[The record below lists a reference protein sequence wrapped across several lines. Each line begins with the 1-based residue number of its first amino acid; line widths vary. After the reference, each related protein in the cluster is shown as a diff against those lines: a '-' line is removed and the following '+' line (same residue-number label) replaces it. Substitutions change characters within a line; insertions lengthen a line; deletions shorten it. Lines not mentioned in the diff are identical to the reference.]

1 MAFNGFYAISST
13 QIPPETGDFYITMR
27 LNLDRFDA
35 LFDALLADDNPTVSD
50 ANFDALA
57 YTLSLTD
64 PLEGGGTM
72 VLENVAIDVDIN
84 GLRLGYNVTMSQNTT
99 IEITA
104 GGTLYIL

>member
-1 MAFNGFYAISST
+1 MAFSGFYAISST
-13 QIPPETGDFYITMR
+13 QIPPATGDFYITIK
-27 LNLDRFDA
+27 LDLDRFDA

-64 PLEGGGTM
+64 PTSGGGIV
-72 VLENVAIDVDIN
+72 VLETVSIDVDII

-104 GGTLYIL
+104 TGTLYIL